1 MNLRKLLLCTVL
13 SGLCLFGS
21 VGCGSLALTSAL
33 AKLASGAVGDLTAD
47 EIAALSQLASDA
59 INAEDPTAG
68 LEPFTPAQSQAIVD
82 FLDVNGVNT
91 LEELEALIAAAET
104 DPTAVQGLEELAEA
118 FGFDPMNPSPDDF
131 NEVLLP
137 FN

>member
-1 MNLRKLLLCTVL
+1 MNLKKLLTCAVL
-13 SGLCLFGS
+13 SGMCLFGS
-21 VGCGSLALTSAL
+21 VGCGNLALASGL

-47 EIAALSQLASDA
+47 EIAALSQLAADA
-59 INAEDPTAG
+59 VNAEDPNAG

-82 FLDVNGVNT
+82 FLDANNVNT
-91 LEELEALIAAAET
+91 LEELEALIVAAET
-104 DPTAVQGLEELAEA
+104 DPTAVQGLLELAEA
-118 FGFDPMNPSPDDF
+118 FDFDPTNPSPDDF